1 VLLKSWT
8 VSVPGTAAFDFREW
22 VVFCSS
28 GFPARARFRSYCES
42 CVMRVCCV
50 LCWVLLC
57 CVRVLAVPQ
66 EFAGARD
73 LPTVAES
80 SEYQA
85 TSTSEEVLIFLRAC
99 DERSERVRMFEFGR
113 TEQGRELSGVVI
125 ADPPVS
131 DPEQLTVAGDGRL
144 VVMLLGNIHSGECD
158 GKEALLMLVRELAFT
173 SGHPWLQGAV
183 IVVVPN
189 YNADGNDQ
197 MSVDN
202 RPGQVGPLR
211 GMGRRET
218 SRGFDLNRDFV
229 KLETAEGRALVRL
242 IDDWNPHV
250 FIDCHTTN
258 GSVHRYP
265 LTYDIPHNPAVSGV
279 LREFLREEFIPE
291 VTGRMRSAGFETFYY
306 GNFARQYTRW
316 ESFGFEPR
324 YSTEYLGLRGRIG
337 ILSESYSYADY
348 RTRVLAS
355 REFVRQC
362 VEVTLS
368 RAGQISRVLGDLER
382 EAVAGTGRGGD
393 LPLNAVLGPFAQR
406 VTVQGRDP
414 TSKEPRDYDVEYWG
428 RYEATNRVPL
438 PVAYV
443 LPDSGG
449 EVVRNLRNHGV
460 QLMVLQRAVRV
471 PVIVR
476 RVLSIERSA
485 MAFQQHHL
493 VQLQTEEVRA
503 ERELGAGTVIVPT
516 AQPLGRLAAWLL
528 EPESCDGLVTWN
540 FFDERL
546 REGGEYPVLSV
557 PGEVDWVLEPL
568 AGK

>member
-1 VLLKSWT
+1 
-8 VSVPGTAAFDFREW
+8 
-22 VVFCSS
+22 
-28 GFPARARFRSYCES
+28 
-42 CVMRVCCV
+42 MRVCSV

-66 EFAGARD
+66 DFAGARD

-80 SEYQA
+80 SEYRA
-85 TSTSEEVLIFLRAC
+85 TSTSEEVLVFLRSC
-99 DERSERVRMFEFGR
+99 DERSEHVRMFEFGR

-131 DPEQLTVAGDGRL
+131 DPEQLTAAGGGRL
-144 VVMLLGNIHSGECD
+144 VLMLLGNIHSGECD
-158 GKEALLMLVRELAFT
+158 GKEALLTLARELALT
-173 SGHPWLQGAV
+173 PDHPWLQGAV

-202 RPGQVGPLR
+202 RPGQVGPVR

-218 SRGFDLNRDFV
+218 SKGFDLNRDFV

-291 VTGRMRSAGFETFYY
+291 VTGRMRAAGFETFYY

-324 YSTEYLGLRGRIG
+324 YSTEYLGMRGRIG

-393 LPLNAVLGPFAQR
+393 LPLNAVLGPYAQR

-414 TSKEPRDYDVEYWG
+414 ASKEPRDYDVEYWG
-428 RYEATNRVPL
+428 RYEATKQVSL

-449 EVVRNLRNHGV
+449 EVVRNLQNHGV
-460 QLMVLQRAVRV
+460 QLKVLQRAVRV

-568 AGK
+568 AGE